1 MIEKLLITRV
11 QKFSEVVRLR
21 TPEFA
26 IDFNYFM
33 DYKRFE
39 ESVLTAENLGYHSV
53 WYMDHL
59 IWKGERLPWNE
70 VGAALECWTVLSAI
84 ASATKRIRLGPLV
97 SCNSYRNPALIA
109 KMGATLDVISNG
121 RLEFGIGSG
130 WKEDEYLAYGY
141 PFPSPS
147 TRIGQLKEAVQI
159 IKKMWTEEKPS
170 FQGKYYQINGAICEP
185 KPVQKP
191 YPPIWIGGGGEKL
204 TLKVVAELANG
215 YNWRAT
221 PENYKRKLEV
231 LREHCK
237 QIGRDFDSIKK
248 SIWIPVIIDE
258 DEKALEKKVQ
268 TLSAKVEAIMSNPKE
283 ASDHISLSKEEW
295 LSRRIVGTP
304 EKCVKRIHEY
314 IDAGV
319 ELFLLSFAGFEK
331 DMKLFAETV
340 ISEFR

>member
-1 MIEKLLITRV
+1 LK
-11 QKFSEVVRLR
+11 

-33 DYKRFE
+33 DYKTFE
-39 ESVLTAENLGYHSV
+39 KTVLMAESLGYHSV

-70 VGAALECWTVLSAI
+70 AGAVLECWTALSAI

-97 SCNSYRNPALIA
+97 SCNSYRHPALVA

-121 RLEFGIGSG
+121 RLEFGIGAG

-141 PFPSPS
+141 SFPNPS

-159 IKKMWTEEKPS
+159 IKKMWTEQKPS
-170 FQGKYYQINGAICEP
+170 FQGKYYQINEAICEP

-204 TLKVVAELANG
+204 TLKLVAELANG

-221 PENYKRKLEV
+221 PEDYKRKLEV
-231 LREHCK
+231 LRERCK
-237 QIGRDFDSIKK
+237 QVGRDFDSIKK

-268 TLSAKVEAIMSNPKE
+268 NLSAKVEDTTSKPKE
-283 ASDHISLSKEEW
+283 PSEHISLSKKEW

-304 EKCVKRIHEY
+304 EQCIKRIYEY
-314 IDAGV
+314 IEAGA
-319 ELFLLSFAGFEK
+319 ELFLLNFAGLEK

-340 ISEFR
+340 IPEFR